1 MEKGLQKTQAYP
13 WVCRGFLQA
22 LDPQEIGA
30 DQGKNRSIQVKE
42 SRLYMSPCKLL
53 ETDRQIFGNTP
64 EFLWIMCRLHMEPIT
79 CCTKLFMPI
88 HQF

>member
-30 DQGKNRSIQVKE
+30 DQGKNRSIQVI
-42 SRLYMSPCKLL
+42 
-53 ETDRQIFGNTP
+53 DD
-64 EFLWIMCRLHMEPIT
+64 
-79 CCTKLFMPI
+79 
-88 HQF
+88 